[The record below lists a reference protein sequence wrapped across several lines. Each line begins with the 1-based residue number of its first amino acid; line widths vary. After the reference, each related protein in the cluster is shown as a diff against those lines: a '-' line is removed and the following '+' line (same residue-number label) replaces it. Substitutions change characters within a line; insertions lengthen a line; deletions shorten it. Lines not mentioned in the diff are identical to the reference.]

1 MKYTIGTRGSKL
13 ALAQAEFVRGRLSQA
28 YPEDKFELQIIKTKG
43 DRILDKPL
51 HEIGDKGV
59 FVKEIEEKIL
69 SGEVQIGVHSM
80 KDMPSRPA
88 SGLMFA
94 KAWKREDPR
103 DVLILREKERLED
116 LPEGAVI
123 GTGSRRREYQ
133 IKHLR
138 PDLRV
143 VNIRGNVDTR
153 LRKMEE
159 EKMDGIILA
168 AAGLRRLGMEGRITR
183 YLEPE
188 EMIPAPAQGI
198 LALEIREGDTELL
211 ELLDALSDE
220 DTEQAAEAER
230 GFLLEI
236 GGDCHIPSGALCRK
250 EPGGPCQ
257 LDVMF
262 GNASGTRL
270 AYASVRGNAPEQLAK
285 EAAFRIRSEMS
296 GTVFL
301 VGGGPGDPGLITV
314 KGMQALREADCI
326 IYDRLSSQE
335 LLEEAKPGC
344 ELIYVGKA
352 DHRHTMKQEEINR
365 LLASKSMQYEKT
377 VRLKGGDVYVFGR
390 GGEEGLYLAEK
401 GVPFQ
406 VIPGVSSAIAGL
418 AYAGIPVTH
427 RGKALGFHVVTAHN
441 SRDELAEIDFEA
453 MAGGKETCVFLMGL
467 SRAEEIASRL
477 MEAGMP
483 ENTQAAVIS
492 CATTPGQK
500 TCTADLACIG
510 DKVREAG
517 LVSPAVIVVGDV
529 VSLRSGLN
537 FYESQPLFG
546 KRYLIPKTGETS
558 TELKALLLQQGAAA
572 DEIQVGR
579 IVRAE
584 RRFSAEELKQAD
596 WLIFT
601 SKNGVEAFWE
611 CLAKSRLDIR
621 CLAGCRIAAIGGKTA
636 ELLETHGLYA
646 DLIPDAFH
654 SHALADALKKLL
666 SPQDHVWYL
675 KAGNAD
681 SHLKAALECCCR
693 FEEITV
699 YENQAVEPDLEK
711 LRSPE
716 EYDGILFTCASS
728 AKRLLDAAGNK
739 WKLCRAFSI
748 GPKTAEYLKSCG
760 VECTIEAET
769 STYEGMVDIL
779 KKNS

>member
-28 YPEDKFELQIIKTKG
+28 YPEEEFELQIIKTKG
-43 DRILDKPL
+43 DRILDRPL

-88 SGLMFA
+88 SGLMFT

-103 DVLILREKERLED
+103 DALILREKERLED

-138 PDLRV
+138 PDLCV

-159 EKMDGIILA
+159 EKLDGIILA

-220 DTEQAAEAER
+220 DTEQAAEVER
-230 GFLLEI
+230 GFLREI
-236 GGDCHIPSGALCRK
+236 GGDCHIPAGALCRK
-250 EPGGPCQ
+250 EPGGPSQ

-285 EAAFRIRSEMS
+285 EAALRIRSEMS

-344 ELIYVGKA
+344 EMIYVGKA

-467 SRAEEIASRL
+467 SRTEEIASRL

-483 ENTQAAVIS
+483 GNTQAAVIS

-510 DKVREAG
+510 EKVRGAG

-529 VSLRSGLN
+529 VSLRAGLN
-537 FYESQPLFG
+537 FYENQPLFG
-546 KRYLIPKTGETS
+546 KRYLIPKTGEAS

-621 CLAGCRIAAIGGKTA
+621 CLAGCRIAVIGGKTA

-654 SHALADALKKLL
+654 SDALADALKTHL
-666 SPQDHVWYL
+666 SPRAHVWYL

-693 FEEITV
+693 FVEITV

-711 LRSPE
+711 LRSPK

-769 STYEGMVDIL
+769 STYEGLVDIL